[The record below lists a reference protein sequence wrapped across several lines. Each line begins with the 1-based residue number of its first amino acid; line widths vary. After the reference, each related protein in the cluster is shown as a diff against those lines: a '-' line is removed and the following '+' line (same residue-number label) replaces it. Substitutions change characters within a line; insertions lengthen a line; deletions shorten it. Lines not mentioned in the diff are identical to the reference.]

1 MKNLFP
7 NIETAIIFLFVV
19 CVMLYGVSR
28 CSKKREAIASEAAA
42 TGSNLALDT
51 TSSSPAA
58 VRSRPSTPSPADPSV
73 ASNPIPNS
81 YSAQPTPAAP
91 VTSPSTPSGNLSSPS
106 LTPKVP
112 AVGSPNESQVPK
124 TQAKTP
130 VQPSAQA
137 EGTSLFV
144 LINGL
149 NLRAQP
155 NLRAKSLGKLKL
167 HDRVTFME
175 EVTDI
180 PETVRLA
187 DGTEITKPWYK
198 IKTKRGT
205 IGWAHGSGLDFY
217 RRKPQGGI

>member
-58 VRSRPSTPSPADPSV
+58 VRPRVTPPTPADPSV

-91 VTSPSTPSGNLSSPS
+91 ATTPTTPSGNLSSPG

-112 AVGSPNESQVPK
+112 PVSSPSEPQVPK
-124 TQAKTP
+124 TQAKSLPQADGTP
-130 VQPSAQA
+130 
-137 EGTSLFV
+137 LFV
-144 LINGL
+144 LIDGL

-155 NLRAKSLGKLKL
+155 NLRSKSLGKLKL
-167 HDRVTFME
+167 HDRVIFME